1 MRGMKFMKRT
11 KLDERILP
19 TYTKGEEIFNMTSHI
34 VGGVLGIVA
43 LVLCVIFAAVH
54 HNPYG
59 VVASS
64 IFGVTMILLYT
75 MSSIYHGLKPNSK
88 AKKVFQVLDH
98 CSIFLL
104 IAGSYTPF
112 ALCTLREIDTATR
125 LVDIWNNMGNGNI
138 RNYTKLN
145 RLETI

>member
-1 MRGMKFMKRT
+1 MKRT
-11 KLDERILP
+11 KLNDRQLP

-34 VGGVLGIVA
+34 VGAVLGIVA
-43 LVLCVIFAAVH
+43 LVLCVIFAAIH

-59 VVASS
+59 VVASA
-64 IFGVTMILLYT
+64 IFGLTMILLYT

-112 ALCTLREIDTATR
+112 ALCTLREVDPKVR
-125 LVDIWNNMGNGNI
+125 LVDIWYNMGNGNF
-138 RNYTKLN
+138 RNYFKFY
-145 RLETI
+145 RFKKV